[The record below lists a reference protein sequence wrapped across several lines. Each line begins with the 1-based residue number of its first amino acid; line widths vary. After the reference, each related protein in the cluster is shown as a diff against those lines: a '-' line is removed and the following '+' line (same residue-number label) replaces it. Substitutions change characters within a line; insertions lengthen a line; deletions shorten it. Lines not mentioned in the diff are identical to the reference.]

1 MKIGRVL
8 SIVAFFSI
16 YNILMFYLGWNG
28 LVWVKAMF
36 AFNYDWMYW
45 FGIAI
50 LSYAYILGRMV
61 KPLSFLSIVGSIWFG
76 FIQYG
81 LLLFP
86 VANLAVW
93 LLGLTGVPGE
103 TAIVLVGTVTAIL
116 LAAIFA
122 FGLYNAYSPVI
133 RKYEVSLPKKAGLKK
148 LKIAVASDMHFGKL
162 SGVAHAK
169 RLVKTIGRIHPDII
183 LLPGDIIDDEPEHFQ
198 KKNMG
203 AIMKQLH
210 APLGIYGVLGNHEY
224 YGREIP
230 EFLNEMKKV
239 DIRILMDEVIQIEN
253 SFYLLGRKDKTD
265 SKRKSFEQL
274 VNEKELDKSLA
285 LIAMDHQP
293 AELKEAQENGVDI
306 IVSGHTHRG
315 QMAPNH
321 FITRRLF
328 ELDWGYLK
336 KEQLHAFVSSGFGFW
351 GPPLRIGSRS
361 EVLEI
366 IVKIE
371 EKEGYSNH
379 E

>member
-1 MKIGRVL
+1 
-8 SIVAFFSI
+8 
-16 YNILMFYLGWNG
+16 MFYLGWNG
-28 LVWVKAMF
+28 LVWLKAIFPFQQEMI
-36 AFNYDWMYW
+36 YW
-45 FGIAI
+45 VVIAL

-61 KPLSFLSIVGSIWFG
+61 KPLSWLSIIGSIWFG

-81 LLLFP
+81 LMLFP
-86 VANLAVW
+86 LSNLAVW
-93 LLGLTGVPGE
+93 GLRLLGIQERTSIVVVGTA
-103 TAIVLVGTVTAIL
+103 TAIIL
-116 LAAIFA
+116 ASIFIS
-122 FGLYNAYSPVI
+122 GLYNAYSPII
-133 RKYEVSLPKKAGLKK
+133 RKYAVTIPKKAEMKNLR
-148 LKIAVASDMHFGKL
+148 IAVASDMHFGKL
-162 SGVAHAK
+162 SGIAHAK
-169 RLVKTIGRIHPDII
+169 RLVKMIERIKPDII

-230 EFLNEMKKV
+230 EFLKEMEKA
-239 DIRILMDEVIQIEN
+239 DIRILMDEVIEVGN

-265 SKRKSFEQL
+265 LRRKSFDQL
-274 VNEKELDKSLA
+274 VNEIDESLP

-293 AELKEAQENGVDI
+293 AELKEAQESGVDL

-321 FITRRLF
+321 LITRRLF
-328 ELDWGYLK
+328 ELDWGYMK
-336 KEQLHAFVSSGFGFW
+336 KGQLHAFVSSGFGFW

-366 IVKIE
+366 VVE
-371 EKEGYSNH
+371 FEDKEG
-379 E
+379 

>member
-1 MKIGRVL
+1 ML
-8 SIVAFFSI
+8 
-16 YNILMFYLGWNG
+16 YLGWNV
-28 LVWVKAMF
+28 LVWLKVMF
-36 AFNYDWMYW
+36 SFQHEWLYW
-45 FGIAI
+45 LAIAI
-50 LSYAYILGRMV
+50 FSYSYILGRMV
-61 KPLSFLSIVGSIWFG
+61 KPLNWLSAIGSVWFG
-76 FIQYG
+76 VIQYG

-86 VANLAVW
+86 LANFAIWVLSFS
-93 LLGLTGVPGE
+93 GVPSQ
-103 TAIVLVGTVTAIL
+103 TTIPLVGTFTAVL
-116 LAAIFA
+116 LAVIFA
-122 FGLYNAYSPVI
+122 CGLYNAYSPVI
-133 RKYEVSLPKKAGLKK
+133 RKYEINIPKKNQFKK
-148 LKIAVASDMHFGKL
+148 LHIAVASDMHFGKL

-169 RLVKTIGRIHPDII
+169 RLVKTLERIKPDII
-183 LLPGDIIDDEPEHFQ
+183 LLPGDIIDDEPEHFI

-203 AIMKQLH
+203 TVMKQLH

-230 EFLNEMKKV
+230 AFLKEMEKV
-239 DIRILMDEVIQIEN
+239 NIRILMDEVIQVGD

-265 SKRKSFEQL
+265 SRRQSFKQL
-274 VNEKELDKSLA
+274 VSNMKLDSSLP

-293 AELKEAQENGVDI
+293 AELKEAQENGIDL

-321 FITRRLF
+321 LITRKLF

-336 KEQLHAFVSSGFGFW
+336 KGQLHAFVSSGFGFW

-366 IVKIE
+366 VVEFE
-371 EKEGYSNH
+371 EKEGYTNN

>member
-1 MKIGRVL
+1 MNVGRIL
-8 SIVAFFSI
+8 SFVAFFSL

-28 LVWVKAMF
+28 LIWLKAICSF
-36 AFNYDWMYW
+36 QQETVYW
-45 FGIAI
+45 LAI
-50 LSYAYILGRMV
+50 TIFSYAYILGRLV
-61 KPLSFLSIVGSIWFG
+61 KPLSWLSIVGSIWFG

-86 VANLAVW
+86 VANLVVW
-93 LLGLTGVPGE
+93 VLDLTGVPGQ
-103 TAIVLVGTVTAIL
+103 TSIVMVGTVTAIMIAFIL
-116 LAAIFA
+116 I

-133 RKYEVSLPKKAGLKK
+133 RKYEVTIPKKTEMKK
-148 LKIAVASDMHFGKL
+148 IHVAVASDMHFGKL

-169 RLVKTIGRIHPDII
+169 RLVKMIDRIKPDII

-203 AIMKQLH
+203 AIMKQLD

-224 YGREIP
+224 YGKEIP
-230 EFLNEMKKV
+230 QFLKEMEKV
-239 DIRILMDEVIQIEN
+239 DIRILMDEVILVGD

-265 SKRKSFEQL
+265 LRRKSFQQL
-274 VNEKELDKSLA
+274 VNDKDIDVSLP

-293 AELKEAQENGVDI
+293 AELKEAQESGVDL

-321 FITRRLF
+321 LITKRLF
-328 ELDWGYLK
+328 ELDWGYLNK
-336 KEQLHAFVSSGFGFW
+336 DQLHAFVSSGFGFW
-351 GPPLRIGSRS
+351 GPPFRIGSRS

-366 IVKIE
+366 VVKFE
-371 EKEGYSNH
+371 DREGY
-379 E
+379 

>member
-1 MKIGRVL
+1 MKVGRIL
-8 SIVAFFSI
+8 SIVAFFSL

-28 LVWVKAMF
+28 LIWLKAVF
-36 AFNYDWMYW
+36 SFQHEALYW
-45 FGIAI
+45 IAI
-50 LSYAYILGRMV
+50 TIFSYAYILGRMV
-61 KPLSFLSIVGSIWFG
+61 KPLNWLSVIGSVWFG
-76 FIQYG
+76 VIQYG

-86 VANLAVW
+86 VANLTVW
-93 LLGLTGVPGE
+93 LLGFSRVPDQAVIGMVGTA
-103 TAIVLVGTVTAIL
+103 TAIILVS
-116 LAAIFA
+116 IFGY
-122 FGLYNAYSPVI
+122 GLYNAYSPVI
-133 RKYEVSLPKKAGLKK
+133 RKYEVTIPKKSYIKK
-148 LKIAVASDMHFGKL
+148 LRIAVASDMHFGKL

-169 RLVKTIGRIHPDII
+169 RLVKMIDRIKPDII

-230 EFLNEMKKV
+230 TFLKEMKKV
-239 DIRILMDEVIQIEN
+239 DIRILMDEVIQVGDSI
-253 SFYLLGRKDKTD
+253 YLLGRKDKTD
-265 SKRKSFEQL
+265 SRRKSFQQL
-274 VNEKELDKSLA
+274 VNDSELDSSLP

-293 AELKEAQENGVDI
+293 ADLKEAQESGVDL

-321 FITRRLF
+321 LITKRLF

-336 KEQLHAFVSSGFGFW
+336 KGQLHAFVSSGFGFW

-366 IVKIE
+366 VIE
-371 EKEGYSNH
+371 FKEEGLSNN

>member
-1 MKIGRVL
+1 
-8 SIVAFFSI
+8 
-16 YNILMFYLGWNG
+16 MFYLGWNG
-28 LVWVKAMF
+28 LVWLKAIF
-36 AFNYDWMYW
+36 SFQQEALYW
-45 FGIAI
+45 IVIAI

-61 KPLSFLSIVGSIWFG
+61 KALSCLSIIGSIWFG

-93 LLGLTGVPGE
+93 VLSILGVQE
-103 TAIVLVGTVTAIL
+103 QTAVIAVGTVTTIIL
-116 LAAIFA
+116 TSIFA
-122 FGLYNAYSPVI
+122 LGIYNAYSPVI
-133 RKYEVSLPKKAGLKK
+133 RKYEVTIPKKADIKK
-148 LKIAVASDMHFGKL
+148 LRIAVASDMHFGKL

-169 RLVKTIGRIHPDII
+169 RLVKMMNRIKPDII

-230 EFLNEMKKV
+230 AFLKEMEKV
-239 DIRILMDEVIQIEN
+239 DIRILMDEMIQVGN

-265 SKRKSFEQL
+265 SRRKSFDQL
-274 VNEKELDKSLA
+274 VRDSEIDGSLP

-293 AELKEAQENGVDI
+293 AELKEAQESGVDL

-321 FITRRLF
+321 LITKRLF
-328 ELDWGYLK
+328 DLDWGYLK
-336 KEQLHAFVSSGFGFW
+336 KGQLHVFVSSGFGFW

-366 IVKIE
+366 VVE
-371 EKEGYSNH
+371 FEGKEGLSTN

>member
-1 MKIGRVL
+1 MKVGRVL

-28 LVWVKAMF
+28 LVWLKAMF
-36 AFNYDWMYW
+36 SFQQEILYW
-45 FGIAI
+45 ITVTV

-61 KPLSFLSIVGSIWFG
+61 KPLSALSVVGSIWFG

-81 LLLFP
+81 LLFFP
-86 VANLAVW
+86 LANFAVW
-93 LLGLTGVPGE
+93 ILGVCGVPGD
-103 TAIVLVGTVTAIL
+103 TAVVWVGTVTAIM
-116 LAAIFA
+116 LAGVFA
-122 FGLYNAYSPVI
+122 FGTYNAYSPVI
-133 RKYEVSLPKKAGLKK
+133 RKYEVSIPKKNKMGK
-148 LKIAVASDMHFGKL
+148 LHIAVASDMHFGKL

-169 RLVKTIGRIHPDII
+169 RLVKTMERIKADLI
-183 LLPGDIIDDEPEHFQ
+183 LLPGDIIDDDPKHFQ

-203 AIMKQLH
+203 AILKQLH

-230 EFLNEMKKV
+230 AFLNEMKNV
-239 DIRILMDEVIQIEN
+239 DIRILMDEVIQIGE

-265 SKRKSFEQL
+265 IRRKTFNQL
-274 VNEKELDKSLA
+274 VKDMELDGSLP

-293 AELKEAQENGVDI
+293 AELKEAQENGVDL
-306 IVSGHTHRG
+306 IVSGHTHKG

-336 KEQLHAFVSSGFGFW
+336 KGQLHAFVSSGFGFW

-361 EVLEI
+361 EVMEI
-366 IVKIE
+366 LVKFE
-371 EKEGYSNH
+371 GKEGRLNH

>member
-1 MKIGRVL
+1 MKFGRVL
-8 SIVAFFSI
+8 SIVAFFSL

-28 LVWVKAMF
+28 LVWLKSIF
-36 AFNYDWMYW
+36 SFHQESLYW
-45 FGIAI
+45 IFITI

-61 KPLSFLSIVGSIWFG
+61 KPLSWLSIIGSIWFG

-86 VANLAVW
+86 LANLAVLILS
-93 LLGLTGVPGE
+93 LLDIQERTS
-103 TAIVLVGTVTAIL
+103 IVVVGTVTAII
-116 LAAIFA
+116 LAGIFIS
-122 FGLYNAYSPVI
+122 GLYNAYSPII
-133 RKYEVSLPKKAGLKK
+133 RKYEVTIPKKAEMKK
-148 LKIAVASDMHFGKL
+148 LRIAVASDMHFGKL
-162 SGVAHAK
+162 SGIAHSK
-169 RLVKTIGRIHPDII
+169 RLVKMMNRIKPDII

-230 EFLNEMKKV
+230 EFLKEMEKA
-239 DIRILMDEVIQIEN
+239 DIRILMDEVIQIGHG
-253 SFYLLGRKDKTD
+253 FYLLGRKDKTD
-265 SKRKSFEQL
+265 SRRKSLDQL
-274 VNEKELDKSLA
+274 VNELDGSLP

-293 AELKEAQENGVDI
+293 AELKEAQESGVDL

-321 FITRRLF
+321 LITRRLF
-328 ELDWGYLK
+328 ELDWGYMK
-336 KEQLHAFVSSGFGFW
+336 KGQLHAFVSSGFGFW

-366 IVKIE
+366 VVE
-371 EKEGYSNH
+371 FEDKEG
-379 E
+379 

>member
-1 MKIGRVL
+1 MKVGRVL
-8 SIVAFFSI
+8 SIVAFFSL
-16 YNILMFYLGWNG
+16 YNILMFYLGWNA
-28 LVWVKAMF
+28 LIWVKV
-36 AFNYDWMYW
+36 AFSFTHDALYW
-45 FGIAI
+45 LAIAI
-50 LSYAYILGRMV
+50 FSYAYILGRMV
-61 KPLSFLSIVGSIWFG
+61 KWLSSLSILGSIWFG

-86 VANLAVW
+86 VANFAVW
-93 LLGLTGVPGE
+93 LLGLSGVE
-103 TAIVLVGTVTAIL
+103 NEIAIVWVGIVTATL
-116 LAAIFA
+116 LTGIFA

-133 RKYEVSLPKKAGLKK
+133 RKHEVSIPKKNKVEK
-148 LKIAVASDMHFGKL
+148 LHIAVASDMHFGKL

-169 RLVKTIGRIHPDII
+169 RLVKTIEHIKPDII
-183 LLPGDIIDDEPEHFQ
+183 LLPGDIIDDEPEYFQ

-230 EFLNEMKKV
+230 EFLKEMKKV
-239 DIRILMDEVIQIEN
+239 DIRILMDEVIKVGD

-265 SKRKSFEQL
+265 SRRKSFKQL
-274 VNEKELDKSLA
+274 IKEVELDSSIP

-293 AELKEAQENGVDI
+293 AELKEAQESGVDL

-321 FITRRLF
+321 LITSRLF

-336 KEQLHAFVSSGFGFW
+336 KGQLHAFVSSGFGFW

-361 EVLEI
+361 EVMQI
-366 IVKIE
+366 IIKFE
-371 EKEGYSNH
+371 EKEGFSNH
-379 E
+379 G

>member
-1 MKIGRVL
+1 MNVGRVL
-8 SIVAFFSI
+8 SIVAFFSL

-28 LVWVKAMF
+28 LIWLKAVF
-36 AFNYDWMYW
+36 SFQQEALYW
-45 FGIAI
+45 LAVAV

-61 KPLSFLSIVGSIWFG
+61 KLLSWLSIIGSIWFG

-86 VANLAVW
+86 LANLAVW
-93 LLGLTGVPGE
+93 VLSLMDIQVQTSIVVVGTI
-103 TAIVLVGTVTAIL
+103 TAIIL
-116 LAAIFA
+116 AGIFIT
-122 FGLYNAYSPVI
+122 GLYNAYSPII
-133 RKYEVSLPKKAGLKK
+133 RKYKVTIPKKNEMKK
-148 LKIAVASDMHFGKL
+148 LRIAVASDMHFGKL
-162 SGVAHAK
+162 SGIAHAK
-169 RLVKTIGRIHPDII
+169 RLVKMMNRINPDII

-203 AIMKQLH
+203 AIMNQLH

-230 EFLNEMKKV
+230 AFLKEMEKV
-239 DIRILMDEVIQIEN
+239 DIRILMDEVIQIGN

-265 SKRKSFEQL
+265 SRRKSFDQL
-274 VNEKELDKSLA
+274 VNELDGSLP

-293 AELKEAQENGVDI
+293 AELKEAQENGIDI

-321 FITRRLF
+321 LITRRLF
-328 ELDWGYLK
+328 ELDWGYMK
-336 KEQLHAFVSSGFGFW
+336 KGQLHAFVSSGFGFW

-366 IVKIE
+366 VVE
-371 EKEGYSNH
+371 FGEKEG
-379 E
+379 